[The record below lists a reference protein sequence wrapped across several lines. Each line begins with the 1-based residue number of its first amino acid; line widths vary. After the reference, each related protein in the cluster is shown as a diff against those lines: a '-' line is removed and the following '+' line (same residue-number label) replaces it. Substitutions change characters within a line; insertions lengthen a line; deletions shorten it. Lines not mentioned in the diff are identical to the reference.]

1 MIYQCL
7 YCPFSTERKYNLKVH
22 EERKHRRN
30 IEFKEEVNEELD
42 EESSV
47 SDLKDMKAHR
57 DISILDVDMSRN
69 GEKRSFSDIAT
80 DLNDTII
87 FLEGLKD
94 EYLEALPQL
103 RKLKGCDLKTALNDY
118 AVLKANVALV
128 TTGLEED
135 SGRKVETTDN
145 VSDEEDT
152 DSSSSDPDERDA
164 STDDNSSDEESS
176 KSSMQDDDEKEDVED
191 ADTDTEEEEKNS
203 GDVTDDE
210 SSKSSMQDDDEE
222 EDAED
227 TDTYTEEEGKNS
239 IDVTDDE
246 NEENLE
252 VDNVEQSKGDYW
264 DFVQE
269 AEHFVKQRDKKLM
282 EKLIRKMN
290 GYYAAM
296 YEHDSKYL
304 ESMKQVYKDIRK
316 VKSQVRQG
324 GVGYL
329 SLCSKRKI
337 ASMCLSAK
345 LLKDIFDEKETAF
358 KSICPNHFRRF
369 IKRVGYNAEKLNDPN
384 ISTHMKRRLL
394 QKGDICRGILDGM
407 LEFLIPFMK
416 K

>member
-47 SDLKDMKAHR
+47 SDLKDIKAHR

-135 SGRKVETTDN
+135 SGKKVDTTDN

-152 DSSSSDPDERDA
+152 DNSSSDPDERDA
-164 STDDNSSDEESS
+164 STDDNSSDEESI
-176 KSSMQDDDEKEDVED
+176 
-191 ADTDTEEEEKNS
+191 
-203 GDVTDDE
+203 
-210 SSKSSMQDDDEE
+210 KSSMQDDDEE
-222 EDAED
+222 EDVEDSVDESSESSMQEDDEEEDIED
-227 TDTYTEEEGKNS
+227 TDTEEEDRSSG
-239 IDVTDDE
+239 DETDDE
-246 NEENLE
+246 NEDNME
-252 VDNVEQSKGDYW
+252 VNNVEQLKGDYW

-269 AEHFVKQRDKKLM
+269 AEYFVKQRDKKLM
-282 EKLIRKMN
+282 EKLIRKMK

-296 YEHDSKYL
+296 YEHDSKDL

-316 VKSQVRQG
+316 VKSQVRQN

-358 KSICPNHFRRF
+358 KSICPNHFHRF
-369 IKRVGYNAEKLNDPN
+369 MKRVGYNAEKLNDQN

>member
-47 SDLKDMKAHR
+47 SDLKDIKAHR
-57 DISILDVDMSRN
+57 DISILDVDTSRN

-80 DLNDTII
+80 DLKDSIV
-87 FLEGLKD
+87 FVEGLKD

-135 SGRKVETTDN
+135 SGKKVDTTDN

-152 DSSSSDPDERDA
+152 DNSSSDPDERDA
-164 STDDNSSDEESS
+164 STDDNSSDEESI
-176 KSSMQDDDEKEDVED
+176 
-191 ADTDTEEEEKNS
+191 
-203 GDVTDDE
+203 
-210 SSKSSMQDDDEE
+210 KSSMQDDDEE
-222 EDAED
+222 EDVEDSVDESSESSMQDDDEEEDIED
-227 TDTYTEEEGKNS
+227 TDTEEEDRSSG
-239 IDVTDDE
+239 DETDDE
-246 NEENLE
+246 NEDNME
-252 VDNVEQSKGDYW
+252 VNNVEQLKGDYW

-269 AEHFVKQRDKKLM
+269 AEYFVKQRDKKLM
-282 EKLIRKMN
+282 EKLIRKMK

-296 YEHDSKYL
+296 YEHDSKDL

-316 VKSQVRQG
+316 VKSQVRQD

-358 KSICPNHFRRF
+358 KSICPNHFHRF
-369 IKRVGYNAEKLNDPN
+369 MKRVGYNAEKLNDQN
-384 ISTHMKRRLL
+384 ISNHMKRRLL

>member
-30 IEFKEEVNEELD
+30 IEYKEEVNEELD
-42 EESSV
+42 EERSV
-47 SDLKDMKAHR
+47 SDLKDIKAHR
-57 DISILDVDMSRN
+57 DISILDVDTSRN

-103 RKLKGCDLKTALNDY
+103 RKLKGSDLKTALNDY

-135 SGRKVETTDN
+135 SGKKVDTTDN

-152 DSSSSDPDERDA
+152 DNSSSDPDERDA
-164 STDDNSSDEESS
+164 STDDNSSDEESI
-176 KSSMQDDDEKEDVED
+176 
-191 ADTDTEEEEKNS
+191 
-203 GDVTDDE
+203 
-210 SSKSSMQDDDEE
+210 KSSMQDDDEE
-222 EDAED
+222 EDVEDSVDESSESSMQDDDEEEDIED
-227 TDTYTEEEGKNS
+227 TDREEEDRSSG
-239 IDVTDDE
+239 DETDDE
-246 NEENLE
+246 NEDNME
-252 VDNVEQSKGDYW
+252 VNNVEQYKGDYW

-269 AEHFVKQRDKKLM
+269 AEYFVKQRDKKLM
-282 EKLIRKMN
+282 EKLIRKMK

-296 YEHDSKYL
+296 YEHDSKDL

-316 VKSQVRQG
+316 VKSQVRQD

-358 KSICPNHFRRF
+358 KSICPNHFHRF
-369 IKRVGYNAEKLNDPN
+369 MKRVGYNAEKLNDQN

-407 LEFLIPFMK
+407 
-416 K
+416 

>member
-42 EESSV
+42 EERSV
-47 SDLKDMKAHR
+47 SDLKDIKAHR
-57 DISILDVDMSRN
+57 DISILDVDTSRN

-80 DLNDTII
+80 DLKDSIV
-87 FLEGLKD
+87 FVEGLKD

-103 RKLKGCDLKTALNDY
+103 RKLKGSDLKTALNDY

-135 SGRKVETTDN
+135 SGKKVDTTDN

-152 DSSSSDPDERDA
+152 DNSSSDPDERDA
-164 STDDNSSDEESS
+164 STDDNSSDQESIKPS
-176 KSSMQDDDEKEDVED
+176 L
-191 ADTDTEEEEKNS
+191 
-203 GDVTDDE
+203 
-210 SSKSSMQDDDEE
+210 QDDDEE
-222 EDAED
+222 EDVEDSVDESSESSMQEDDEEEDIED
-227 TDTYTEEEGKNS
+227 TDTEEEDRSSG
-239 IDVTDDE
+239 DETDDE
-246 NEENLE
+246 NEENME
-252 VDNVEQSKGDYW
+252 VNNVEQLKGDYW
-264 DFVQE
+264 DFIQE
-269 AEHFVKQRDKKLM
+269 AEYFVKQRDKKLM
-282 EKLIRKMN
+282 EKLIRKMK

-296 YEHDSKYL
+296 YEHDSKDL

-316 VKSQVRQG
+316 VKSQVRQN

>member
-30 IEFKEEVNEELD
+30 IEYKEEVNEELD
-42 EESSV
+42 EERSV
-47 SDLKDMKAHR
+47 SDLKDIKAHR
-57 DISILDVDMSRN
+57 DISILDVDTSRN

-80 DLNDTII
+80 DLNDSIV
-87 FLEGLKD
+87 FVEGLKD

-103 RKLKGCDLKTALNDY
+103 RKLKGSDLKTALNDY

-135 SGRKVETTDN
+135 SGKKVDTTDN

-152 DSSSSDPDERDA
+152 DNSSSDPDERDA
-164 STDDNSSDEESS
+164 STDDNSSDEESI
-176 KSSMQDDDEKEDVED
+176 
-191 ADTDTEEEEKNS
+191 
-203 GDVTDDE
+203 
-210 SSKSSMQDDDEE
+210 KSSMQDDDEE
-222 EDAED
+222 EDVEDSVDESSESSMQEDDEEEDIED
-227 TDTYTEEEGKNS
+227 TDTEEEDRSSG
-239 IDVTDDE
+239 DETDDE
-246 NEENLE
+246 NEDNME
-252 VDNVEQSKGDYW
+252 VNNVEQYKGDYW

-269 AEHFVKQRDKKLM
+269 AEYFVKQRDKKLM
-282 EKLIRKMN
+282 EKLIRKMK

-296 YEHDSKYL
+296 YEHDSKDL

-316 VKSQVRQG
+316 VKSQVRQN

-358 KSICPNHFRRF
+358 KSICPNHFHRF
-369 IKRVGYNAEKLNDPN
+369 MKRVGYNAEKLNDQN

>member
-22 EERKHRRN
+22 EERKHRCN
-30 IEFKEEVNEELD
+30 IEYREEVNEELD

-47 SDLKDMKAHR
+47 SDLKDIKAHR
-57 DISILDVDMSRN
+57 DISIMDVDMSRN

-80 DLNDTII
+80 DLKDSIV
-87 FLEGLKD
+87 FVEGLKD

-103 RKLKGCDLKTALNDY
+103 RKLKGSDLKTALNDY

-135 SGRKVETTDN
+135 SGKKVDTTDN

-152 DSSSSDPDERDA
+152 DNSSSDPDERDA
-164 STDDNSSDEESS
+164 STDDNSSDQESI
-176 KSSMQDDDEKEDVED
+176 KSSLQDDDEEEDVED
-191 ADTDTEEEEKNS
+191 S
-203 GDVTDDE
+203 VDE
-210 SSKSSMQDDDEE
+210 SSESSMQDDDEE
-222 EDAED
+222 EDIED
-227 TDTYTEEEGKNS
+227 TDTEEEDRSSG
-239 IDVTDDE
+239 DETDDE
-246 NEENLE
+246 NEDNME
-252 VDNVEQSKGDYW
+252 VNNVEQLKGDYW

-269 AEHFVKQRDKKLM
+269 AEYFVKQRDKKLM
-282 EKLIRKMN
+282 EKLIRKMK

-296 YEHDSKYL
+296 YEHDSKDL

-316 VKSQVRQG
+316 VKSQVRQN

>member
-30 IEFKEEVNEELD
+30 IEFKEEINEELD

-135 SGRKVETTDN
+135 SGKKVDTTEN

-152 DSSSSDPDERDA
+152 DNSSSDPDERDA
-164 STDDNSSDEESS
+164 STDDNSSDEESI
-176 KSSMQDDDEKEDVED
+176 KSSLQDDDEEEDVED
-191 ADTDTEEEEKNS
+191 S
-203 GDVTDDE
+203 VDE
-210 SSKSSMQDDDEE
+210 SSESSMQDDDEE
-222 EDAED
+222 EDIED
-227 TDTYTEEEGKNS
+227 TDREEKDRSSGDE
-239 IDVTDDE
+239 TDDE
-246 NEENLE
+246 NEDNME
-252 VDNVEQSKGDYW
+252 VNNVEQYKGDYW

-269 AEHFVKQRDKKLM
+269 AEYFVKQRDKKLM
-282 EKLIRKMN
+282 EKLIRKMK

-296 YEHDSKYL
+296 YEHDSKDL

-316 VKSQVRQG
+316 VKSQVRQD

>member
-47 SDLKDMKAHR
+47 SDLKDIKAHR

-103 RKLKGCDLKTALNDY
+103 RKLKGSDLKTALNDY

-135 SGRKVETTDN
+135 SGKKVDTTDN

-152 DSSSSDPDERDA
+152 DNSSSDPDERDA
-164 STDDNSSDEESS
+164 STDDNSSDEESI
-176 KSSMQDDDEKEDVED
+176 
-191 ADTDTEEEEKNS
+191 
-203 GDVTDDE
+203 
-210 SSKSSMQDDDEE
+210 KSSMQDDDEE
-222 EDAED
+222 EDVEDSVDESSESSMQDDDEEEDIED
-227 TDTYTEEEGKNS
+227 TDTEEEDRSSG
-239 IDVTDDE
+239 DETDDE
-246 NEENLE
+246 NEDNME
-252 VDNVEQSKGDYW
+252 VNNVEQYKGDYW

-269 AEHFVKQRDKKLM
+269 AEYFVKQRDKKLM
-282 EKLIRKMN
+282 EKLIRKMK

-296 YEHDSKYL
+296 YEHDSKDL

-316 VKSQVRQG
+316 VKSQVRQN

>member
-47 SDLKDMKAHR
+47 SDLKDIKAHR

-103 RKLKGCDLKTALNDY
+103 RKLKGSDLKTALNDY

-135 SGRKVETTDN
+135 SGKKVDTTDN

-152 DSSSSDPDERDA
+152 DNSSSDPDERDA
-164 STDDNSSDEESS
+164 STDDNSSDEESI
-176 KSSMQDDDEKEDVED
+176 
-191 ADTDTEEEEKNS
+191 
-203 GDVTDDE
+203 
-210 SSKSSMQDDDEE
+210 KSSMQDDDEE
-222 EDAED
+222 EDVEDSVDESSESSMQDDDEEEDIED
-227 TDTYTEEEGKNS
+227 TDTEEEDRSSG
-239 IDVTDDE
+239 DETDDE
-246 NEENLE
+246 NEDNME
-252 VDNVEQSKGDYW
+252 VNNVEQYKGDYW

-269 AEHFVKQRDKKLM
+269 AEYFVKQRDKKLM
-282 EKLIRKMN
+282 EKLIRKMK

-296 YEHDSKYL
+296 YEHDSKDL

-316 VKSQVRQG
+316 VKSQVRQD

>member
-30 IEFKEEVNEELD
+30 IEYKEDVNEELD

-47 SDLKDMKAHR
+47 SDLKDIKAHR
-57 DISILDVDMSRN
+57 DISIMDVDMSRN

-135 SGRKVETTDN
+135 SGKKVDTTDN

-152 DSSSSDPDERDA
+152 DNSSSDPDERDA
-164 STDDNSSDEESS
+164 STDDNSSDEESI
-176 KSSMQDDDEKEDVED
+176 
-191 ADTDTEEEEKNS
+191 
-203 GDVTDDE
+203 
-210 SSKSSMQDDDEE
+210 KSSMQDDDEE
-222 EDAED
+222 EDVEDSVDESSESSMQEDDEEEDIED
-227 TDTYTEEEGKNS
+227 TDTEEEDRSSG
-239 IDVTDDE
+239 DETDDE
-246 NEENLE
+246 NEDNME
-252 VDNVEQSKGDYW
+252 VNNVEQYKGDYW

-269 AEHFVKQRDKKLM
+269 AEYFVKQRDKKLM
-282 EKLIRKMN
+282 EKLIRKMK

-296 YEHDSKYL
+296 YEHDSKDL

-316 VKSQVRQG
+316 VKSQVRQD

-358 KSICPNHFRRF
+358 KSICPNHFHRF
-369 IKRVGYNAEKLNDPN
+369 MKRVGYNAEKLNDQN

>member
-47 SDLKDMKAHR
+47 SDLKDIKAHR
-57 DISILDVDMSRN
+57 DISIMDVDMSRN

-135 SGRKVETTDN
+135 SGKKVDTTDN

-152 DSSSSDPDERDA
+152 DNSSSDPDERDA
-164 STDDNSSDEESS
+164 STDDNSSDEESI
-176 KSSMQDDDEKEDVED
+176 
-191 ADTDTEEEEKNS
+191 
-203 GDVTDDE
+203 
-210 SSKSSMQDDDEE
+210 KSSMQDDDEE
-222 EDAED
+222 EDVEDSVDESSESSMQDDDEEEDIED
-227 TDTYTEEEGKNS
+227 TDREEEDRSSG
-239 IDVTDDE
+239 DETDDE
-246 NEENLE
+246 NEDNME
-252 VDNVEQSKGDYW
+252 VNNVEQYKGDYW

-269 AEHFVKQRDKKLM
+269 AEYFVKQRDKKLM
-282 EKLIRKMN
+282 EKLIRKMK

-296 YEHDSKYL
+296 YEHDSKDL

-316 VKSQVRQG
+316 VKSQVRQN

-345 LLKDIFDEKETAF
+345 LLKDIFDEKDTAF
-358 KSICPNHFRRF
+358 KSICPNHFHRF
-369 IKRVGYNAEKLNDPN
+369 MKRVGYNAEKLNDQN

>member
-30 IEFKEEVNEELD
+30 IEYKEEVNEELD
-42 EESSV
+42 EERSV
-47 SDLKDMKAHR
+47 SDLKDIKAHR
-57 DISILDVDMSRN
+57 DISIMDVDMSRN

-80 DLNDTII
+80 DLNDAII
-87 FLEGLKD
+87 FVEGLKD

-103 RKLKGCDLKTALNDY
+103 QKLKGSDLKTALNDY

-135 SGRKVETTDN
+135 SGKKVDTTDN

-152 DSSSSDPDERDA
+152 DNISSDPDERDA
-164 STDDNSSDEESS
+164 STDDNSSDQESI
-176 KSSMQDDDEKEDVED
+176 KSSL
-191 ADTDTEEEEKNS
+191 
-203 GDVTDDE
+203 
-210 SSKSSMQDDDEE
+210 QDDDEE
-222 EDAED
+222 EDVEDSVDESSESSMQEDDEEEDIED
-227 TDTYTEEEGKNS
+227 TDTEEEDRSSG
-239 IDVTDDE
+239 DETDDE
-246 NEENLE
+246 NEDNME
-252 VDNVEQSKGDYW
+252 VNNVEQYKGDYW

-269 AEHFVKQRDKKLM
+269 AEYFVKQRDKKLM
-282 EKLIRKMN
+282 EKLIRKMK

-296 YEHDSKYL
+296 YEHDSKDL

-316 VKSQVRQG
+316 VKSQVRQD

>member
-30 IEFKEEVNEELD
+30 IEYKEEVNEELD
-42 EESSV
+42 EERSV
-47 SDLKDMKAHR
+47 SDLKDIKAHR

-135 SGRKVETTDN
+135 SGKKVDTTDN

-152 DSSSSDPDERDA
+152 DNSSSDPDERDA
-164 STDDNSSDEESS
+164 STDDNSSDEESI
-176 KSSMQDDDEKEDVED
+176 
-191 ADTDTEEEEKNS
+191 
-203 GDVTDDE
+203 
-210 SSKSSMQDDDEE
+210 KSSMQDDDEE
-222 EDAED
+222 EDVEDSVDESSESSMQEDDEEEDIED
-227 TDTYTEEEGKNS
+227 TDTEEEDRSSG
-239 IDVTDDE
+239 DETDDE
-246 NEENLE
+246 NEDNME
-252 VDNVEQSKGDYW
+252 VNNVEQLKGDYW

-269 AEHFVKQRDKKLM
+269 AEYFVKQRDKKLM
-282 EKLIRKMN
+282 EKLIRKMK

-296 YEHDSKYL
+296 YEHDSKDL

-316 VKSQVRQG
+316 VKSQVRQN

>member
-103 RKLKGCDLKTALNDY
+103 RKLKGSDLKTALNDY

-135 SGRKVETTDN
+135 SGKKVDTTDN

-152 DSSSSDPDERDA
+152 DNSSSDPDERDA
-164 STDDNSSDEESS
+164 STDDNSSDEESI
-176 KSSMQDDDEKEDVED
+176 
-191 ADTDTEEEEKNS
+191 
-203 GDVTDDE
+203 
-210 SSKSSMQDDDEE
+210 KSSMQDDDEE
-222 EDAED
+222 EDVEDSVDESSESSMQDDDEEEDIED
-227 TDTYTEEEGKNS
+227 TDTEEEDRSSG
-239 IDVTDDE
+239 DETDDE
-246 NEENLE
+246 NEDNME
-252 VDNVEQSKGDYW
+252 VNNVEQYKGDYW

-269 AEHFVKQRDKKLM
+269 AEYFVKQRDKKLM
-282 EKLIRKMN
+282 EKLIRKMK

-296 YEHDSKYL
+296 YEHDSKDL

-316 VKSQVRQG
+316 VKSQVRQD

-358 KSICPNHFRRF
+358 KSICPNHFHRF
-369 IKRVGYNAEKLNDPN
+369 MKRVGYNAEKLNDQN
-384 ISTHMKRRLL
+384 ISNHMKRRLL

>member
-1 MIYQCL
+1 M
-7 YCPFSTERKYNLKVH
+7 
-22 EERKHRRN
+22 
-30 IEFKEEVNEELD
+30 
-42 EESSV
+42 
-47 SDLKDMKAHR
+47 
-57 DISILDVDMSRN
+57 DVDMSRN

-103 RKLKGCDLKTALNDY
+103 RKLKGSDLKTALNDY

-152 DSSSSDPDERDA
+152 DNSSSDPDERDA
-164 STDDNSSDEESS
+164 STDDNSSDEESI
-176 KSSMQDDDEKEDVED
+176 KSSL
-191 ADTDTEEEEKNS
+191 
-203 GDVTDDE
+203 
-210 SSKSSMQDDDEE
+210 QDDDEE
-222 EDAED
+222 EDVEDSVDESSESSMQEDDEEEDIED
-227 TDTYTEEEGKNS
+227 TDTEEEDRSSG
-239 IDVTDDE
+239 DETDDE
-246 NEENLE
+246 NEDNME
-252 VDNVEQSKGDYW
+252 VNNVEQYKGDYW

-269 AEHFVKQRDKKLM
+269 AEYFVKQRDKKLM
-282 EKLIRKMN
+282 EKLIRKMK

-296 YEHDSKYL
+296 YEHDSKDL

-316 VKSQVRQG
+316 VKSQVRQN

-345 LLKDIFDEKETAF
+345 LLKDIFDENEIAF
-358 KSICPNHFRRF
+358 KSKFPNPFHRF
-369 IKRVGYNAEKLNDPN
+369 MKRVGYNAEKLNDQN
-384 ISTHMKRRLL
+384 ISNHMKRRLL

-407 LEFLIPFMK
+407 LEFLIPFSRVDQTIK
-416 K
+416 RV

>member
-47 SDLKDMKAHR
+47 SDLKDIKAHR
-57 DISILDVDMSRN
+57 DISIMDVDMSRN

-135 SGRKVETTDN
+135 SGKKVDTTEN

-152 DSSSSDPDERDA
+152 DNSSSDPDERDA
-164 STDDNSSDEESS
+164 STDDNSSDEESI
-176 KSSMQDDDEKEDVED
+176 
-191 ADTDTEEEEKNS
+191 
-203 GDVTDDE
+203 
-210 SSKSSMQDDDEE
+210 KSSMQDDDEE
-222 EDAED
+222 EDVEDSVDESSESSMQDDDEEEDIED
-227 TDTYTEEEGKNS
+227 TDREEEDRSSG
-239 IDVTDDE
+239 DETDDE
-246 NEENLE
+246 NEDNME
-252 VDNVEQSKGDYW
+252 VNNVEQLKGDYW

-269 AEHFVKQRDKKLM
+269 AEYFVKQRDKKLM
-282 EKLIRKMN
+282 EKLIRKMK

-296 YEHDSKYL
+296 YEHDSKDL

-316 VKSQVRQG
+316 VKSQVRQD

-358 KSICPNHFRRF
+358 KSICPNHFHRF
-369 IKRVGYNAEKLNDPN
+369 MKRVGYNAEKLNDQN
-384 ISTHMKRRLL
+384 ISNHMKRRLL

>member
-30 IEFKEEVNEELD
+30 IEYKEEVNEELD

-47 SDLKDMKAHR
+47 SDLKDIKAHR
-57 DISILDVDMSRN
+57 DISILDVDTSRN

-80 DLNDTII
+80 DLKDTIV
-87 FLEGLKD
+87 FVEGLKD

-103 RKLKGCDLKTALNDY
+103 RKLKGSDLKTALNDY

-135 SGRKVETTDN
+135 SGKKVDTTDN

-152 DSSSSDPDERDA
+152 DNSSSDPDERDA
-164 STDDNSSDEESS
+164 STDDNSSDEESI
-176 KSSMQDDDEKEDVED
+176 
-191 ADTDTEEEEKNS
+191 
-203 GDVTDDE
+203 
-210 SSKSSMQDDDEE
+210 KSSMQDDDEE
-222 EDAED
+222 EDVEDSVDESSESSMQEDDEEEDIED
-227 TDTYTEEEGKNS
+227 TDTEEEDRSSG
-239 IDVTDDE
+239 DETDDE
-246 NEENLE
+246 NEDNME
-252 VDNVEQSKGDYW
+252 VNNVEQLKGDYW

-269 AEHFVKQRDKKLM
+269 AEYFVKQRDKKLM
-282 EKLIRKMN
+282 EKLIRKMK

-296 YEHDSKYL
+296 YEHDSKDL

-316 VKSQVRQG
+316 VKSQVRQD

-358 KSICPNHFRRF
+358 KSICPNHFHRF
-369 IKRVGYNAEKLNDPN
+369 MKRVGYNAEKLNDQN

>member
-47 SDLKDMKAHR
+47 SDLKDIKAHR
-57 DISILDVDMSRN
+57 DISILDVDTSRN

-80 DLNDTII
+80 DLKDSIV
-87 FLEGLKD
+87 FVEGLKD

-103 RKLKGCDLKTALNDY
+103 RKLKGSDLKTALNDY

-135 SGRKVETTDN
+135 SGKKVDTTDN

-152 DSSSSDPDERDA
+152 DNSSSDPDERDA
-164 STDDNSSDEESS
+164 STDDNSSDEESI
-176 KSSMQDDDEKEDVED
+176 
-191 ADTDTEEEEKNS
+191 
-203 GDVTDDE
+203 
-210 SSKSSMQDDDEE
+210 KSSMQDDDEE
-222 EDAED
+222 EDVEDSVDESSESSMQEDDEEEDIED
-227 TDTYTEEEGKNS
+227 TDTEEEDRSSG
-239 IDVTDDE
+239 DETDDE
-246 NEENLE
+246 NEDNME
-252 VDNVEQSKGDYW
+252 VNNVEQLKGDYW

-269 AEHFVKQRDKKLM
+269 AEYFVKQRDKKLM
-282 EKLIRKMN
+282 EKLIRKMK

-296 YEHDSKYL
+296 YEHDSKDL

-316 VKSQVRQG
+316 VKSQVRQN

>member
-47 SDLKDMKAHR
+47 SDLKDIKAHR

-103 RKLKGCDLKTALNDY
+103 RKLKGSDLKTALNDY

-135 SGRKVETTDN
+135 SGKKVDTTDN

-152 DSSSSDPDERDA
+152 DNSSSDPDERDA
-164 STDDNSSDEESS
+164 STDDNSSDEESI
-176 KSSMQDDDEKEDVED
+176 
-191 ADTDTEEEEKNS
+191 
-203 GDVTDDE
+203 
-210 SSKSSMQDDDEE
+210 KSSMQDDDEE
-222 EDAED
+222 EDVEDSVDESSESSMQDDDEEEDIED
-227 TDTYTEEEGKNS
+227 TDREEEDRSSG
-239 IDVTDDE
+239 DETDDE
-246 NEENLE
+246 NEDNME
-252 VDNVEQSKGDYW
+252 VNNVEQYKGDYW

-269 AEHFVKQRDKKLM
+269 AEYFVKQRDKKLM
-282 EKLIRKMN
+282 EKLIRKMK

-296 YEHDSKYL
+296 YEHDSKDL

-316 VKSQVRQG
+316 VKSQVRQN

>member
-30 IEFKEEVNEELD
+30 IEYKEEVNEELD
-42 EESSV
+42 EERSV
-47 SDLKDMKAHR
+47 SDLKDIKAHR
-57 DISILDVDMSRN
+57 DISIMDVDMSRN

-135 SGRKVETTDN
+135 SGKKVDTTEN

-164 STDDNSSDEESS
+164 STDDNSSDQESI
-176 KSSMQDDDEKEDVED
+176 KSSL
-191 ADTDTEEEEKNS
+191 
-203 GDVTDDE
+203 
-210 SSKSSMQDDDEE
+210 QDDDEE
-222 EDAED
+222 EDVEDSVDESSESSMQEDDEEEDIED
-227 TDTYTEEEGKNS
+227 TDTEKEDRSSGDE
-239 IDVTDDE
+239 TDDE
-246 NEENLE
+246 NEDNME
-252 VDNVEQSKGDYW
+252 VNNVEQLKGDYW

-269 AEHFVKQRDKKLM
+269 AEYFVKQRDKKLM
-282 EKLIRKMN
+282 EKLIRKMK

-296 YEHDSKYL
+296 YEHDSKDL

-316 VKSQVRQG
+316 VKSQVRQN

-358 KSICPNHFRRF
+358 KSICPNHFHRF
-369 IKRVGYNAEKLNDPN
+369 MKRVGYNAEKLNDQN

>member
-30 IEFKEEVNEELD
+30 IEYKEEVNEELD
-42 EESSV
+42 EERSV
-47 SDLKDMKAHR
+47 SDLKDIKAHR

-103 RKLKGCDLKTALNDY
+103 RKLKGSDLKTALNDY

-135 SGRKVETTDN
+135 SGKKVDTTDN

-152 DSSSSDPDERDA
+152 DNSSSDPDERDA
-164 STDDNSSDEESS
+164 STDDNSSDEESI
-176 KSSMQDDDEKEDVED
+176 
-191 ADTDTEEEEKNS
+191 
-203 GDVTDDE
+203 
-210 SSKSSMQDDDEE
+210 KSSMQDDDEE
-222 EDAED
+222 EDVEDSVDESSESSMQEDDEEEDIED
-227 TDTYTEEEGKNS
+227 TDTEEEDRSSG
-239 IDVTDDE
+239 DETDDE
-246 NEENLE
+246 NEDNME
-252 VDNVEQSKGDYW
+252 VNNVEQLKGDYW

-269 AEHFVKQRDKKLM
+269 AEYFVKQRDKKLM
-282 EKLIRKMN
+282 EKLIRKMK

-296 YEHDSKYL
+296 YEHDSKDL

-316 VKSQVRQG
+316 VKSQVRQN

-358 KSICPNHFRRF
+358 KSICPNHFHRF
-369 IKRVGYNAEKLNDPN
+369 MKRVGYNAEKLNDQN

>member
-47 SDLKDMKAHR
+47 SNLKDIKAHR

-80 DLNDTII
+80 DLNDAII
-87 FLEGLKD
+87 FVEGLKD

-103 RKLKGCDLKTALNDY
+103 RKLKGSDLKTALNDY

-135 SGRKVETTDN
+135 SGKKVDTTDN

-152 DSSSSDPDERDA
+152 DNSSSDPDERDA
-164 STDDNSSDEESS
+164 STDDNSSDEESI
-176 KSSMQDDDEKEDVED
+176 
-191 ADTDTEEEEKNS
+191 
-203 GDVTDDE
+203 
-210 SSKSSMQDDDEE
+210 KSSMQDDDEE
-222 EDAED
+222 EDVEDSVDESSESSMQEDDEEEDIED
-227 TDTYTEEEGKNS
+227 TDTEEEDRSSG
-239 IDVTDDE
+239 DETDDE
-246 NEENLE
+246 NEDNME
-252 VDNVEQSKGDYW
+252 VNNVEQYKGDYW

-269 AEHFVKQRDKKLM
+269 AEYFVKQRDKKLM
-282 EKLIRKMN
+282 EKLIRKMK

-296 YEHDSKYL
+296 YEHDSKDL

-316 VKSQVRQG
+316 VKSQVRQD

-345 LLKDIFDEKETAF
+345 LLKDIFDEKDTAF
-358 KSICPNHFRRF
+358 KSICPNHFHRF
-369 IKRVGYNAEKLNDPN
+369 MKRVGYNAEKLNDQN

>member
-42 EESSV
+42 EERSV
-47 SDLKDMKAHR
+47 SDLKDIKAHR

-135 SGRKVETTDN
+135 SGKKVDTTDN

-152 DSSSSDPDERDA
+152 DNSSSDPDERDA
-164 STDDNSSDEESS
+164 STDDNSSDEESI
-176 KSSMQDDDEKEDVED
+176 
-191 ADTDTEEEEKNS
+191 
-203 GDVTDDE
+203 
-210 SSKSSMQDDDEE
+210 KSSMQDDDEE
-222 EDAED
+222 EDVEDSVDESSESSMQDDDEEEDIED
-227 TDTYTEEEGKNS
+227 TDTEEEDRSSG
-239 IDVTDDE
+239 DETDDE
-246 NEENLE
+246 NEDNME
-252 VDNVEQSKGDYW
+252 VNNVEQLKGDYW

-269 AEHFVKQRDKKLM
+269 AEYFVKQRDKKLM
-282 EKLIRKMN
+282 EKLIRKMK

-296 YEHDSKYL
+296 YEHDSKDL

-316 VKSQVRQG
+316 VKSQVRQN

-345 LLKDIFDEKETAF
+345 LLKDIFDEKDTAF
-358 KSICPNHFRRF
+358 KSICPNHFHRF
-369 IKRVGYNAEKLNDPN
+369 MKRVGYNAKKLNDQN

>member
-42 EESSV
+42 EERSV
-47 SDLKDMKAHR
+47 SDLKDIKAHR
-57 DISILDVDMSRN
+57 DISILDVDTSRN

-80 DLNDTII
+80 DLKDSIV
-87 FLEGLKD
+87 FVEGLKD

-103 RKLKGCDLKTALNDY
+103 RKLKGSDLKTALNDY

-135 SGRKVETTDN
+135 SGKKVDTTDN

-152 DSSSSDPDERDA
+152 DNSSSDPDERDA
-164 STDDNSSDEESS
+164 STDDNSSDEESI
-176 KSSMQDDDEKEDVED
+176 
-191 ADTDTEEEEKNS
+191 
-203 GDVTDDE
+203 
-210 SSKSSMQDDDEE
+210 KSSMQDDDEE
-222 EDAED
+222 EDVEDSVDESSESSMQDDDEEEDIED
-227 TDTYTEEEGKNS
+227 TDTEEEDRSSG
-239 IDVTDDE
+239 DETDDE
-246 NEENLE
+246 NEDNME
-252 VDNVEQSKGDYW
+252 VNNVEQYKGDYW

-269 AEHFVKQRDKKLM
+269 AEYFVKQRDKKLM
-282 EKLIRKMN
+282 EKLIRKMK

-296 YEHDSKYL
+296 YEHDSKDL

-316 VKSQVRQG
+316 VKSQVRQD

>member
-30 IEFKEEVNEELD
+30 IEYKEEVNEELD

-47 SDLKDMKAHR
+47 SDLKDIKAHR
-57 DISILDVDMSRN
+57 DISIIDVDMSRN

-103 RKLKGCDLKTALNDY
+103 RKLKGSDLKTALNDY

-135 SGRKVETTDN
+135 SGKKVDTTDN

-152 DSSSSDPDERDA
+152 DNSSSDPDERDA
-164 STDDNSSDEESS
+164 STDDNSSDEESI
-176 KSSMQDDDEKEDVED
+176 
-191 ADTDTEEEEKNS
+191 
-203 GDVTDDE
+203 
-210 SSKSSMQDDDEE
+210 KSSMQDDDEE
-222 EDAED
+222 EDVEDSVDESSESSMQDDDEEEDIED
-227 TDTYTEEEGKNS
+227 TDTEEEDRSSG
-239 IDVTDDE
+239 DETDDE
-246 NEENLE
+246 NEDNME
-252 VDNVEQSKGDYW
+252 VNNVEQYKGDYW

-269 AEHFVKQRDKKLM
+269 AEYFVKQRDKKLM
-282 EKLIRKMN
+282 EKLIRKMK

-296 YEHDSKYL
+296 YEHDSKDL

-316 VKSQVRQG
+316 VKSQVRQD

-358 KSICPNHFRRF
+358 KSICPNHFHRF
-369 IKRVGYNAEKLNDPN
+369 MKRVGYNAEKLNDQN

>member
-47 SDLKDMKAHR
+47 SDLKDIKAHR

-87 FLEGLKD
+87 FVEGLKD

-103 RKLKGCDLKTALNDY
+103 RKLKGSDLKTALNDY

-135 SGRKVETTDN
+135 SGKKVDTTDN

-152 DSSSSDPDERDA
+152 DNSSSDPDERDA
-164 STDDNSSDEESS
+164 STDDNSSDEESI
-176 KSSMQDDDEKEDVED
+176 KSSLQDDDEEEDVED
-191 ADTDTEEEEKNS
+191 S
-203 GDVTDDE
+203 VDE
-210 SSKSSMQDDDEE
+210 SSESSMQDDDEE
-222 EDAED
+222 EDIED
-227 TDTYTEEEGKNS
+227 TDTEEEDRSSG
-239 IDVTDDE
+239 DETDDE
-246 NEENLE
+246 NEDNME
-252 VDNVEQSKGDYW
+252 VNNVEQLKGDYW

-269 AEHFVKQRDKKLM
+269 AEYFVKQRDKKLM
-282 EKLIRKMN
+282 EKLIRKMK

-296 YEHDSKYL
+296 YEHDSKDL

-316 VKSQVRQG
+316 VKSQVRQD

>member
-42 EESSV
+42 EERSV
-47 SDLKDMKAHR
+47 SDLKDIKAHR
-57 DISILDVDMSRN
+57 DISILDVDTSRN

-80 DLNDTII
+80 DLKDSIV
-87 FLEGLKD
+87 FVEGLKD

-135 SGRKVETTDN
+135 SGKKVDTTDN

-152 DSSSSDPDERDA
+152 DNSSSDPDERDA
-164 STDDNSSDEESS
+164 STDDNSSDEESI
-176 KSSMQDDDEKEDVED
+176 
-191 ADTDTEEEEKNS
+191 
-203 GDVTDDE
+203 
-210 SSKSSMQDDDEE
+210 KSSMQDDDEE
-222 EDAED
+222 EDIED
-227 TDTYTEEEGKNS
+227 TDTEEEDRSSG
-239 IDVTDDE
+239 DETDDE
-246 NEENLE
+246 NEDNME
-252 VDNVEQSKGDYW
+252 VNNVEQLKGDYW

-269 AEHFVKQRDKKLM
+269 AEYFVKQRDKKLM
-282 EKLIRKMN
+282 EKLIRKMK

-296 YEHDSKYL
+296 YEHDSKDL

-316 VKSQVRQG
+316 VKSQVRQN
-324 GVGYL
+324 GVGNL

-358 KSICPNHFRRF
+358 KSICPNHFHRF
-369 IKRVGYNAEKLNDPN
+369 MKRVGYNAEKLNDQN

>member
-30 IEFKEEVNEELD
+30 IEYKEEVNEELD
-42 EESSV
+42 EERSV
-47 SDLKDMKAHR
+47 SDLKDIKAHR
-57 DISILDVDMSRN
+57 DISILDVDTSRN

-80 DLNDTII
+80 DLKDSIV
-87 FLEGLKD
+87 FVEGLKD

-135 SGRKVETTDN
+135 SGKKVDTTDN

-152 DSSSSDPDERDA
+152 DNSSSDPDERDA
-164 STDDNSSDEESS
+164 STDDNSSDEESI
-176 KSSMQDDDEKEDVED
+176 
-191 ADTDTEEEEKNS
+191 
-203 GDVTDDE
+203 
-210 SSKSSMQDDDEE
+210 KSSMQDDDEE
-222 EDAED
+222 EDVEDSVDESSESSMQDDDEEEDIED
-227 TDTYTEEEGKNS
+227 TDTEEEDRSSG
-239 IDVTDDE
+239 DETDDE
-246 NEENLE
+246 NEDNME
-252 VDNVEQSKGDYW
+252 VNNVEQLKGDYW
-264 DFVQE
+264 DFIQE
-269 AEHFVKQRDKKLM
+269 AEYFVKQRDKKLM
-282 EKLIRKMN
+282 EKLIRKMK

-296 YEHDSKYL
+296 YEHDSKDL

-316 VKSQVRQG
+316 VKSQVRQD

>member
-30 IEFKEEVNEELD
+30 IEYKEEVNEELD
-42 EESSV
+42 EERSV
-47 SDLKDMKAHR
+47 SDLKDIKAHR
-57 DISILDVDMSRN
+57 DISILDVDTSRN

-103 RKLKGCDLKTALNDY
+103 RKLKGSDLKTALNDY

-152 DSSSSDPDERDA
+152 DNSSSDPDERDA
-164 STDDNSSDEESS
+164 STDDNSSDEESI
-176 KSSMQDDDEKEDVED
+176 
-191 ADTDTEEEEKNS
+191 
-203 GDVTDDE
+203 
-210 SSKSSMQDDDEE
+210 KSSMQDDDEE
-222 EDAED
+222 EDVEDSVDESSESSMQEDDEEEDIED
-227 TDTYTEEEGKNS
+227 TDTEEEDRSSG
-239 IDVTDDE
+239 DETDDE
-246 NEENLE
+246 NEDNME
-252 VDNVEQSKGDYW
+252 VNNVEQYKGDYW

-269 AEHFVKQRDKKLM
+269 AEYFVKQKDKKLM
-282 EKLIRKMN
+282 EKLIRKMK

-296 YEHDSKYL
+296 YEHDSKDL

-316 VKSQVRQG
+316 VKSQVRQD

>member
-30 IEFKEEVNEELD
+30 IEYKEEVNEELD
-42 EESSV
+42 EERSV
-47 SDLKDMKAHR
+47 SDLKDIKAHR
-57 DISILDVDMSRN
+57 DISILDVDTSRN

-80 DLNDTII
+80 DLKDSIV
-87 FLEGLKD
+87 FVEGLKD

-103 RKLKGCDLKTALNDY
+103 RKLKGSDLKTALNDY

-135 SGRKVETTDN
+135 SGKKVDTTDN

-152 DSSSSDPDERDA
+152 DNSSSDPDERDA
-164 STDDNSSDEESS
+164 STDDNSSDEESI
-176 KSSMQDDDEKEDVED
+176 
-191 ADTDTEEEEKNS
+191 
-203 GDVTDDE
+203 
-210 SSKSSMQDDDEE
+210 KSSMQDDDEE
-222 EDAED
+222 EDVEDSVDESSESSMPDDDQEEDIED
-227 TDTYTEEEGKNS
+227 TDTEEEDRSSG
-239 IDVTDDE
+239 DETDDE
-246 NEENLE
+246 NEDNME
-252 VDNVEQSKGDYW
+252 VNNVEQYKGDYW

-269 AEHFVKQRDKKLM
+269 AEYFVKQRDKKLM
-282 EKLIRKMN
+282 EKLIRKMK

-296 YEHDSKYL
+296 YEHDSKDL

-316 VKSQVRQG
+316 VKSQVRQD

>member
-47 SDLKDMKAHR
+47 SDLKDIKAHR
-57 DISILDVDMSRN
+57 DISIMDVDMSRN

-135 SGRKVETTDN
+135 SGKKVDTTDN

-152 DSSSSDPDERDA
+152 DNSSSDPDERDA
-164 STDDNSSDEESS
+164 STDDNSSDEESI
-176 KSSMQDDDEKEDVED
+176 
-191 ADTDTEEEEKNS
+191 
-203 GDVTDDE
+203 
-210 SSKSSMQDDDEE
+210 KSSMQDDDEE
-222 EDAED
+222 EDVEDSVDESSESSMQEDDEEEDIED
-227 TDTYTEEEGKNS
+227 TDTEEEDRSSG
-239 IDVTDDE
+239 DETDDE
-246 NEENLE
+246 NEDNME
-252 VDNVEQSKGDYW
+252 VNNVEQYKGDYW

-269 AEHFVKQRDKKLM
+269 AEYFVKQRDKKLM
-282 EKLIRKMN
+282 EKLIRKMK

-296 YEHDSKYL
+296 YEHDSKDL

-316 VKSQVRQG
+316 VKSQVRQN

>member
-42 EESSV
+42 EERSV
-47 SDLKDMKAHR
+47 SDLKDIKAHR

-87 FLEGLKD
+87 FVEGLKD

-103 RKLKGCDLKTALNDY
+103 QKLKGSDLKTALNDY

-135 SGRKVETTDN
+135 SGKKVDTTDN

-152 DSSSSDPDERDA
+152 DNSSSDPDERDA
-164 STDDNSSDEESS
+164 STDDNSSDEESI
-176 KSSMQDDDEKEDVED
+176 KSSL
-191 ADTDTEEEEKNS
+191 
-203 GDVTDDE
+203 
-210 SSKSSMQDDDEE
+210 QDDDEE
-222 EDAED
+222 EDVEDSVDESSESSMQEDDEEEDIED
-227 TDTYTEEEGKNS
+227 TDTEEEDRSSG
-239 IDVTDDE
+239 DETDDE
-246 NEENLE
+246 NEDNME
-252 VDNVEQSKGDYW
+252 VNNVEQYKGDYW

-269 AEHFVKQRDKKLM
+269 AEYFVKQRDKKLM
-282 EKLIRKMN
+282 EKLIRKMK

-296 YEHDSKYL
+296 YEHDSKDL

-316 VKSQVRQG
+316 VKSQVRQD

>member
-30 IEFKEEVNEELD
+30 IEYKEEVNEELD
-42 EESSV
+42 EERSV
-47 SDLKDMKAHR
+47 SDLKDIKAHR
-57 DISILDVDMSRN
+57 DISILDVDTSRN

-80 DLNDTII
+80 DLKDSIV
-87 FLEGLKD
+87 FVEGLKD

-103 RKLKGCDLKTALNDY
+103 RKLKGSDLKTALNDY

-135 SGRKVETTDN
+135 SGKKVDTTDN

-152 DSSSSDPDERDA
+152 DNSSSDPDERDA
-164 STDDNSSDEESS
+164 STDDNSSDEESI
-176 KSSMQDDDEKEDVED
+176 
-191 ADTDTEEEEKNS
+191 
-203 GDVTDDE
+203 
-210 SSKSSMQDDDEE
+210 KSSMQDDDEE
-222 EDAED
+222 EDVEDSVDESSESSMQEDDEEEDIED
-227 TDTYTEEEGKNS
+227 TDTEEEDRSSG
-239 IDVTDDE
+239 DETDDE
-246 NEENLE
+246 NEDNME
-252 VDNVEQSKGDYW
+252 VNNVEQLKGDYW

-269 AEHFVKQRDKKLM
+269 AEYFVKQRDKKLM
-282 EKLIRKMN
+282 EKLIRKMK

-296 YEHDSKYL
+296 YEHDSKDL

-316 VKSQVRQG
+316 VKSQVRQD

>member
-47 SDLKDMKAHR
+47 SNLKDIKAHR

-103 RKLKGCDLKTALNDY
+103 RKLKGSDLKTALNDY

-135 SGRKVETTDN
+135 SGKKVDTTDN

-152 DSSSSDPDERDA
+152 DNSSSDPDERDA
-164 STDDNSSDEESS
+164 STDDNSSDEESI
-176 KSSMQDDDEKEDVED
+176 
-191 ADTDTEEEEKNS
+191 
-203 GDVTDDE
+203 
-210 SSKSSMQDDDEE
+210 KSSMQDDDEE
-222 EDAED
+222 EDVEDSVDESSESSMQDDDEEEDIED
-227 TDTYTEEEGKNS
+227 TDTEEEDRSSG
-239 IDVTDDE
+239 DETDDE
-246 NEENLE
+246 NEDNME
-252 VDNVEQSKGDYW
+252 VNNVEQYKGDYW

-269 AEHFVKQRDKKLM
+269 AEYFVKQRDKKLM
-282 EKLIRKMN
+282 EKLIRKMK

-296 YEHDSKYL
+296 YEHDSKDL

-316 VKSQVRQG
+316 VKSQVRQD

>member
-30 IEFKEEVNEELD
+30 IEYKEEVNEELD
-42 EESSV
+42 EERSV
-47 SDLKDMKAHR
+47 SDLKDIKAHR
-57 DISILDVDMSRN
+57 DISILDVDTSRN

-103 RKLKGCDLKTALNDY
+103 RKLKGSDLKTALNDY

-135 SGRKVETTDN
+135 SGKKVDTTDN

-152 DSSSSDPDERDA
+152 DNSSSDPDERDA
-164 STDDNSSDEESS
+164 STDDNSSDEESI
-176 KSSMQDDDEKEDVED
+176 
-191 ADTDTEEEEKNS
+191 
-203 GDVTDDE
+203 
-210 SSKSSMQDDDEE
+210 KSSMQDDDEE
-222 EDAED
+222 EDIED
-227 TDTYTEEEGKNS
+227 TDTEEEDRSSG
-239 IDVTDDE
+239 DETDDE
-246 NEENLE
+246 NEDNME
-252 VDNVEQSKGDYW
+252 VNNVEQYKGDYW

-269 AEHFVKQRDKKLM
+269 AEYFVKQRDKKLM
-282 EKLIRKMN
+282 EKLIRKMK

-296 YEHDSKYL
+296 YEHDSKDL

-316 VKSQVRQG
+316 VKSQVRQN

-358 KSICPNHFRRF
+358 KSICPNHFHRF
-369 IKRVGYNAEKLNDPN
+369 MKRVGYNAEKLNDQN